1 MFFMK
6 VENKFHTV
14 RGYQLLEQNK
24 KILTSAMEDYLEM
37 IYRLSLT
44 DGYVRINSLSELLN
58 VQASSATKM
67 VQKLS
72 DLGMVDYKKY
82 GVISLTETG
91 NEIGRFLLQRHHI
104 VESFLKLLGVSHSLL
119 IETELMEH
127 TLSIDTLNRLH
138 VMTKLFEK
146 YPEMKIEYENLLQQ
160 QN

>member
-1 MFFMK
+1 MN

-127 TLSIDTLNRLH
+127 TLSIDTLNRFH

>member
-1 MFFMK
+1 MFFMN

-44 DGYVRINSLSELLN
+44 DGYVRINLLSELLN

>member
-1 MFFMK
+1 MFFMN

>member
-1 MFFMK
+1 MN